1 MCNNNIKAK
10 KVRRNTPLP
19 PGKNRV
25 KKMKTTQKKSE
36 KASNTTRQNVKRTIK
51 RMCIQDKQ
59 LMKKTF
65 HDITTFTVKLTSP
78 GMDTTLT
85 PQAWRGTGTST
96 RRTYGSS
103 RSRGT
108 AGAPAGA
115 GRTGPP
121 GVPSGLPLGPLPLP
135 GAPQQ
140 GPPGAPHQGLPIPRS
155 SLTPPGDS
163 SPYSP
168 SRPTQTSASPSSASP
183 GERAKPPGTWA
194 ARDAAAADGNT
205 KQLMKVN
212 INERVNDPD
221 NLDNPLKIAK
231 DIYDNHSGRL
241 VEYSSDSD
249 SDNASAEEGARELSP
264 RPISTPASPS
274 PSPTQRRRNAQ
285 GEAVLN
291 SFSSR

>member
-1 MCNNNIKAK
+1 MIKTLKQVK

-36 KASNTTRQNVKRTIK
+36 KTSNTTRQNVKRTIK

-85 PQAWRGTGTST
+85 PQAWRGTGPST

-115 GRTGPP
+115 GRTGPAV
-121 GVPSGLPLGPLPLP
+121 GPSGLSLGPLPLP
-135 GAPQQ
+135 GAPQP
-140 GPPGAPHQGLPIPRS
+140 GPPGA
-155 SLTPPGDS
+155 GDS
-163 SPYSP
+163 SPYTP
-168 SRPTQTSASPSSASP
+168 SRPTQTSVNTPSPSP
-183 GERAKPPGTWA
+183 GERPKPSGTWA
-194 ARDAAAADGNT
+194 ARDSAGVDGNIT
-205 KQLMKVN
+205 QILETETNKIDN
-212 INERVNDPD
+212 NDLE
-221 NLDNPLKIAK
+221 NLDNSAKI
-231 DIYDNHSGRL
+231 
-241 VEYSSDSD
+241 
-249 SDNASAEEGARELSP
+249 
-264 RPISTPASPS
+264 
-274 PSPTQRRRNAQ
+274 
-285 GEAVLN
+285 
-291 SFSSR
+291 